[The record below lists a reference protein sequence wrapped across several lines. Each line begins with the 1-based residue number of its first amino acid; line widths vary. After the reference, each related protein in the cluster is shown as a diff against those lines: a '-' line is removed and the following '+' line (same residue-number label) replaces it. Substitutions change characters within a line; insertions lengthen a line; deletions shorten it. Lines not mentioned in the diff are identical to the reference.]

1 MDPTDNSA
9 RSPGQALW
17 LWWVLATAI
26 GWGAVAW
33 ALGAAL
39 GNGGLLVMAV
49 VSGAFAGLAQWLVLR
64 PYIPNL
70 RRWLLA
76 NTGGNATGIT
86 LWVTAA
92 GLIWG
97 VRPFESLLAP
107 SGQMLEVASYMVPGG
122 LLLGAAI
129 GFGQTVVLRAALGG
143 RGRWILTNAAAWAVG
158 SIIGVMVTY
167 AMAGSAWNPALAL
180 AIAGPVAAAITGAAL
195 MRLLKGRAEEIPYEV
210 T

>member
-17 LWWVLATAI
+17 LWWVLATTI

-39 GNGGLLVMAV
+39 GNGGLLVLAV
-49 VSGAFAGLAQWLVLR
+49 VSGVSTGLAQWLVLR

-86 LWVTAA
+86 LWVTAT

-143 RGRWILTNAAAWAVG
+143 RGRWILTNAVAWAVG
-158 SIIGVMVTY
+158 SVVGVMVAY
-167 AMAGSAWNPALAL
+167 AMAGTAWNPAWAL
-180 AIAGPVAAAITGAAL
+180 AIAGPVAAVITGAAL